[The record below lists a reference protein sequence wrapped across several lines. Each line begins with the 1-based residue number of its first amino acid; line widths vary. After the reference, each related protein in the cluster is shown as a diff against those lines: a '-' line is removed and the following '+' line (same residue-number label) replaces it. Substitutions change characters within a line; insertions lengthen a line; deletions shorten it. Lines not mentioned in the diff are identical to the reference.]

1 MLIKTNSIA
10 LLKNVRLN
18 SYFSLLSSLK
28 TLKLIKLARA
38 ALIYLSLAVHTEEYK
53 RDQEKEAGKVMPTQ
67 LEKYDDDWK
76 I

>member
-1 MLIKTNSIA
+1 MY
-10 LLKNVRLN
+10 REE
-18 SYFSLLSSLK
+18 FELK

-38 ALIYLSLAVHTEEYK
+38 ALIYLSLAVHTEEHK

-67 LEKYDDDWK
+67 LEKYDDGWK